1 MQISEQKIL
10 KDRNIYME
18 NEYFDMSGNISQI
31 IYMYY
36 TKLNIITF
44 NVCLIL
50 TIISWFS
57 CNKALDFKSYD
68 IWT

>member
-18 NEYFDMSGNISQI
+18 SEYFDMSGNISQI

-36 TKLNIITF
+36 TKLNIINFFQRMSYF
-44 NVCLIL
+44 NDNIMVQLQ
-50 TIISWFS
+50 
-57 CNKALDFKSYD
+57 
-68 IWT
+68 

>member
-36 TKLNIITF
+36 TKLN
-44 NVCLIL
+44 
-50 TIISWFS
+50 
-57 CNKALDFKSYD
+57 NKFLSTYVLF
-68 IWT
+68 